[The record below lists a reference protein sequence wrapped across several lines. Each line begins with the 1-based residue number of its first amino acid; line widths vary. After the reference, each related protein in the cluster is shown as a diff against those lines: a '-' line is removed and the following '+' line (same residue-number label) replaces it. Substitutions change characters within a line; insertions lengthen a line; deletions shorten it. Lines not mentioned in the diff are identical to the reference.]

1 MGDLHQSPC
10 EVENEQVAHRLHPK
24 NPPPPLM
31 APLFSLSSPAPP
43 RESPKLSPWGGP
55 DPHFPS
61 LHGPGLSPD
70 FNLST
75 SLSPTLAFTPQLR
88 VKFCLSPEPTLLKVS
103 PASLQVAFSK
113 ANFLSAILQPCH
125 GKGNSNAPKGSEK
138 TVELTSHER
147 NTKKNHAEV
156 PWAVFSVY
164 LSDRQKSKRVRRNK
178 SCGLCRGPGTR
189 RIP

>member
-1 MGDLHQSPC
+1 MGDLHPSPC
-10 EVENEQVAHRLHPK
+10 GVENEQVAHRLHPK

-43 RESPKLSPWGGP
+43 RESPKLSPWGRP

-125 GKGNSNAPKGSEK
+125 GKGNSDAPEGSEK
-138 TVELTSHER
+138 TVELTSPRMRETQR
-147 NTKKNHAEV
+147 KTT
-156 PWAVFSVY
+156 PRF
-164 LSDRQKSKRVRRNK
+164 L
-178 SCGLCRGPGTR
+178 GLCLVFTFQTDKNQKG
-189 RIP
+189 